1 MSAPRPVPAP
11 LLPGPFTAAEADAL
25 GVTDS
30 QRRGLRYRTLSRGVH
45 EVVRHGPGT
54 DVEGAARSAVLAGAR
69 PVLALT
75 PGGALSHASAGI
87 VWNLRLPRRLQDV
100 APIHITRADDGVP
113 PRRRG
118 VAGHHADLAP
128 WETVRVAGVE
138 VTVPV
143 RTLLDLAPVLGPDEL
158 VVCVDGAV
166 CEHRHGLRSGVPPL
180 LPRAELMRLLGRYAG
195 RRGVRRLR
203 IAAELSAPGAD
214 SAPETR
220 LRLLLRQHGIGE
232 VETDRRIVAPDG
244 TEVLPDLAVE
254 SARVSIQYEG
264 AHHDRAGQREI
275 DIRRQRR
282 TEAAGWTEVRITHRD
297 LVEDVVTPCGTVPR
311 AVALVRAAI
320 RGRPVP

>member
-1 MSAPRPVPAP
+1 MPAPRPVPAP
-11 LLPGPFTAAEADAL
+11 LRLGPFTADEADAL
-25 GVTDS
+25 GVSDS

-45 EVVRHGPGT
+45 EVLRCRSGPAGEGEVR
-54 DVEGAARSAVLAGAR
+54 AAVLAGAR

-75 PGGALSHASAGI
+75 PGGALSHASAGV
-87 VWNLRLPRRLQDV
+87 VWGFRLPRRLQGV
-100 APIHITRADDGVP
+100 QPIHVTRIDDGVP

-128 WETVRVAGVE
+128 WETMGVE
-138 VTVPV
+138 GVVVTVPV
-143 RTLLDLAPVLGPDEL
+143 RTLLDLAPVLSPDEL
-158 VVCVDGAV
+158 VVCVDGVV
-166 CEHRHGLRSGVPPL
+166 CEHRHGLRGGLPPL
-180 LPRAELMRLLGRYAG
+180 LPRHELMGQLGRYAR

-203 IAAELSAPGAD
+203 AAVELSVPGAD

-220 LRLLLRQHGIGE
+220 LRLLLREHGITE
-232 VETDRRIVAPDG
+232 AETDHRIVAPDG

-264 AHHDRAGQREI
+264 AHHDRDGQREI

-297 LVEDVVTPCGTVPR
+297 LVEDVATPSGTVPR
-311 AVALVRAAI
+311 AVALVRTAI
-320 RGRPVP
+320 QAGGLR